1 VVDIDL
7 QVVAGAL
14 KGNEVPLGDGV
25 DQNDVPFLTEFPYL
39 AAPQPGANPDA
50 GYGSKL
56 KALALQGSDEPVPAA
71 AESSDEGGGTN
82 AIVWVLIGVGALV
95 LVATAFAVGRGR
107 TRTA

>member
-1 VVDIDL
+1 MIDIDL
-7 QVVAGAL
+7 QVVAGAV

-25 DQNDVPFLTEFPYL
+25 DQNDVTL

-71 AESSDEGGGTN
+71 AESSDEGGGTS
-82 AIVWVLIGVGALV
+82 AIVWVVIGVGALV